1 MIDSH
6 DLDCVSLS
14 CCLDQFSLSTNDYHK
29 HFLSLINIPRCAVS
43 VVLSVE
49 FLGFL
54 RSSQSEIDGFAKTSF
69 VVSNLLAD
77 RLEVLFAERVELAD
91 TLLDCWDL
99 SINWILQNHK
109 GHCIVSYCLHQLN
122 IAVYKALSWG
132 KQNECQSK
140 LPILTRSYW
149 EQMFLEFECVMLE
162 AHPCELKTCT

>member
-1 MIDSH
+1 MMIDSH

-91 TLLDCWDL
+91 TLLDC
-99 SINWILQNHK
+99 
-109 GHCIVSYCLHQLN
+109 
-122 IAVYKALSWG
+122 
-132 KQNECQSK
+132 
-140 LPILTRSYW
+140 
-149 EQMFLEFECVMLE
+149 
-162 AHPCELKTCT
+162 